1 MSVKEFDKTFG
12 LETSIE
18 EEKKRFIIRIE
29 NSLFDFFQKSY
40 SFMEYEQLFKKV
52 CYQLGEDAIEL
63 IGQNSYLQ
71 RRIPDLSALSKKDF
85 VKTMRVAVALYK
97 TVVEHNPNT
106 KIYIANLI
114 NDALEKASLN
124 LGVKWADGVF
134 YPTGDK
140 LLDKELI
147 DTSLSL
153 LDKFPNEKTDLKNA
167 LDNYNAKSLY
177 GVVENC
183 YIAVE
188 GISRQL
194 LNNKKTLDRNREEL
208 IGLLKFS
215 KYWDEI
221 YLNYLKYAHEYRRHA
236 GENRHDLKPEE
247 VEGFLYMTCLIIR
260 ATLRSNENSAIKLL
274 PPRAY
279 HFA

>member
-12 LETSIE
+12 LSSSIE
-18 EEKKRFIIRIE
+18 DEKKRFINRIE
-29 NSLFDFFQKSY
+29 NSLFNAFHKSY
-40 SFMEYEQLFKKV
+40 SFMEYEKLFKEV
-52 CYQLGEDAIEL
+52 CYQLGEDASEL
-63 IGQNSYLQ
+63 IGQNSFLQ
-71 RRIPDLSALSKKDF
+71 RRIPDLGTLSKKDF
-85 VKTMRVAVALYK
+85 VKTLRVAVALYK
-97 TVVEHNPNT
+97 CVVVDHPNAKGFIT
-106 KIYIANLI
+106 NLV
-114 NDALEKASLN
+114 NDALDKANLN
-124 LGVKWADGVF
+124 LGVKWADGIF
-134 YPTGDK
+134 YPTGDE

-167 LDNYNAKSLY
+167 LENYYSKSLY

-183 YIAVE
+183 FIAVE

-194 LNNKKTLDRNREEL
+194 LNNKKTLDRNREDL
-208 IGLLKFS
+208 LGLLKFS

-260 ATLRSNENSAIKLL
+260 ATLRTNEGKTK
-274 PPRAY
+274 
-279 HFA
+279 